1 MKKTLILTA
10 LTLISGLTFAGNP
23 DRIGQAGATQLNIN
37 GWGRSSGWGWAAV
50 SSSRGLESIYNNVGG
65 LAYTERTEL
74 IFSRTAWLMGSDIN
88 INTFGFSQELGG
100 AGVLGV
106 SVMSYDIG
114 DIPITTVE
122 QPDGGLGTYKPS
134 FTNISVAYAKRFTQ
148 SISGGI
154 NFKVFS
160 ESITNAKAQGLAI
173 DAGIQYITS
182 SDPDDETKQNDIK
195 FGVSLKNIGPD
206 ASYSGDGLSVKVLD
220 PLIND
225 ERTVSQ
231 RAASFNLPA
240 LINIGASYDIRLD
253 KSDETFFHRLTPA
266 ITFTNNAFANN
277 QITAGLEYGY
287 KQMFQL
293 RTAYAYEKGIFDYET
308 RVNAFTGVMA
318 GFTFEVP
325 VSSGSSTTFAVDY
338 SYRHSNPFGGS
349 HTFGVRLNL
358 GASEE

>member
-1 MKKTLILTA
+1 M
-10 LTLISGLTFAGNP
+10 AGNS

-50 SSSRGLESIYNNVGG
+50 SSASGLESIYMNVGG

-88 INTFGFSQELGG
+88 INTFGFAQNLGG

-106 SVMSYDIG
+106 GVMSYDIG

-122 QPDGGLGTYKPS
+122 QPDGGIGTYKP
-134 FTNISVAYAKRFTQ
+134 NISNITVSYAKRFTNQ
-148 SISGGI
+148 ISGGI
-154 NFKVFS
+154 SFKVFS
-160 ESITNAKAQGLAI
+160 ESISNAKAQGLAI
-173 DAGIQYITS
+173 DAGIQYITALNA
-182 SDPDDETKQNDIK
+182 DDELKGEDLK

-206 ASYSGDGLSVKVLD
+206 ARYSGDGLAVKMTFVGED
-220 PLIND
+220 D

-231 RAASFNLPA
+231 RAAKFNLPA

-253 KSDETFFHRLTPA
+253 GNEETYFHRLTTSL
-266 ITFTNNAFANN
+266 TFTNHAFDVN
-277 QITAGLEYGY
+277 QLTGGMEYGY
-287 KQMFQL
+287 KDMLML
-293 RTAYAYEKGIFDYET
+293 RAGYAYEDGILDYET
-308 RVNAFTGVMA
+308 RNSAFTGVMG

-325 VSSGSSTTFAVDY
+325 ISSNSTTTFALDY

-358 GASEE
+358 GTSE